1 MELKLDKKSAVCIYD
16 ALDREIT
23 QPAEHDFI
31 LPDYCPD
38 IFRVLRCSITPAV
51 SSSGVGGGRL
61 SLDMNIIIRVI
72 YRSENGTVGCVEH
85 TGQFTRSVDVPAD
98 TETPFVSLATSVQ
111 SSTCRVVDKRR
122 LEVRGNVV
130 CRVRIEAG
138 RSCQLICGATGGG
151 VQIRRQ
157 PVVFPE
163 KRLTAARRITV
174 VDELEL
180 AEGKPSPGAVLHC
193 GVTVSGGDGSRSV
206 RLKIV
211 PGKLVTKGEAT
222 VQMLYLPKEQGRQPE
237 SMRFTIPFSQV
248 LDIDGLSEEYDV
260 RAEIE
265 PAGFTV
271 TPKAEDNTLEC
282 ELVLTANV
290 CATKYESA
298 ELVTDAY
305 STRYEAAC
313 ETAPGLARSPGRR
326 IGAGATAKCTLSSPD
341 GGIVQVYGVWCENL
355 NLFSRC
361 GENGDGLVY
370 GKVTFCLLGKLADG
384 TACCC
389 EREAAFEQT
398 VRHDGCADEM
408 TGAQVRAAVPECSY
422 TLSDD
427 GTVRAKAELDITL
440 TAAAAESPAVLS
452 AITLDES
459 KPKKAEGRC
468 AAKIVF
474 SEAGGDLWETA
485 KKYSTEA
492 AAIAD
497 ENPAD
502 SRVTI
507 IPVIR

>member
-1 MELKLDKKSAVCIYD
+1 MELKLEKKPAVCVYD
-16 ALDREIT
+16 ALDREIS

-51 SSSGVGGGRL
+51 VSSGVGGGRL

-72 YRSENGTVGCVEH
+72 YRSENGTIGCVEH

-98 TETPFVSLATSVQ
+98 TEAPFVSLSTSVQ
-111 SSTCRVVDKRR
+111 SSNCRVVDKRR
-122 LEVRGNVV
+122 LEVRGNVI

-138 RSCQLICGATGGG
+138 RSARLISGAAGEG

-157 PVVFPE
+157 PVIFPE

-174 VDELEL
+174 IDELEL

-193 GVTVSGGDGSRSV
+193 GVTVTGGDGSRDV
-206 RLKIV
+206 RLKVV

-222 VQMLYLPKEQGRQPE
+222 VQLLYLPKEQGRQPE

-248 LDIDGLSEEYDV
+248 LDIEGLDEGYDV
-260 RAEIE
+260 CAEIE

-271 TPKAEDNTLEC
+271 TPRQEDSTLEC
-282 ELVLTANV
+282 ELVLTANI

-305 STRYEAAC
+305 STRYESSC
-313 ETAPGLARSPGRR
+313 ETAPGLARSPGRKV
-326 IGAGATAKCTLSSPD
+326 GAGATAKCTLSSPD
-341 GGIVQVYGVWCENL
+341 GSIVQVYGVWCENL
-355 NLFSRC
+355 SLFSRS

-370 GKVTFCLLGKLADG
+370 GKMTFCLLGKLADG

-398 VRHDGCADEM
+398 VRHEGADEFA
-408 TGAQVRAAVPECSY
+408 GAQVKAAIPECSY

-440 TAAAAESPAVLS
+440 TAAATESAAVLS
-452 AITLDES
+452 DIKLDES
-459 KPKKAEGRC
+459 KPKKTEGRC

-474 SEAGGDLWETA
+474 TEHGGNLWEIA

-502 SRVTI
+502 SRITI